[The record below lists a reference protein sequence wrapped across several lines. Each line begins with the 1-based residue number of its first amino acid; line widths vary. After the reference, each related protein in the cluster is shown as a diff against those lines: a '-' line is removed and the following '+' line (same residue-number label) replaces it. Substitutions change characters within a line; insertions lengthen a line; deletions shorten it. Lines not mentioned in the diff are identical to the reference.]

1 MEQEME
7 KERSGEWE
15 RDGLLTAAAFA
26 LVVVIAGGN
35 PVAVRFSNAGLPPFW
50 GAALRFGAA
59 APIFWLMVWAT
70 GAKLPTGRVLRG
82 VLLFGL
88 LSIGAS
94 YSFLY
99 WGLVRAPAGLAGAS
113 LAFVPLLTIFFAA
126 AHGLERLRWRAVLGA
141 VVALSGILLGVVRGF
156 GDAIHIPSLLA
167 LLAGAACIAEA
178 NVIFKLLPR
187 PDPLATNAL
196 SLSTG
201 VPVLLIMSLVLGEA
215 WTLPADRSTL
225 LSYTYLVLLGSVGM
239 FYLILYILNRWTASA
254 TSYSFLLMPVSTVI
268 LAALIAGEQITF
280 WFGLGAVLVVAGVWI
295 GAFRD
300 NQESA
305 GAG

>member
-1 MEQEME
+1 MDRELEVDS
-7 KERSGEWE
+7 KRGWT
-15 RDGLLTAAAFA
+15 RDELLTAAAFI
-26 LVVVIAGGN
+26 LVVIVAGGN

-59 APIFWLMVWAT
+59 APIFWLMVWAA
-70 GAKLPTGRVLRG
+70 GAKLPTGRVLGG

-126 AHGLERLRWRAVLGA
+126 AHGLEQLRWQAVLGA
-141 VVALSGILLGVVRGF
+141 GVALSGILLGVVRGF
-156 GDAIHIPSLLA
+156 GSDIHLPSLLA

-196 SLSTG
+196 ALSTG
-201 VPVLLIMSLVLGEA
+201 VPVLLLMSLVLGEP
-215 WTLPADRSTL
+215 WTLPGDRSTL
-225 LSYTYLVLLGSVGM
+225 LSYAYLVLFGSVGM
-239 FYLILYILNRWTASA
+239 FYLFLYILNRWTAST
-254 TSYSFLLMPVSTVI
+254 TSYTFLLMPVSTVI
-268 LAALIAGEQITF
+268 LAALIAGERITL

-295 GAFRD
+295 GAFQR
-300 NQESA
+300 NRGTS
-305 GAG
+305 G